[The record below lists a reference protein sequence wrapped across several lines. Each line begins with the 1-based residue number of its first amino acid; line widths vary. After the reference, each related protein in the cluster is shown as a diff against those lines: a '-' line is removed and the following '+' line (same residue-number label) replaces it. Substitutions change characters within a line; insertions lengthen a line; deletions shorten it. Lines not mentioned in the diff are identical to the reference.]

1 MPEEVACS
9 AEETIEG
16 SALRVVR
23 LMKGD
28 EPLGATAKIC
38 DDGSLVVARI
48 IKGGA
53 ADRSGLIHI
62 NDRIVEVNGIRAK
75 PNNVE
80 VRIMTPSDPLTLT
93 QLFF

>member
-1 MPEEVACS
+1 MPEDLGCS
-9 AEETIEG
+9 SLDEAIEG

-80 VRIMTPSDPLTLT
+80 VL
-93 QLFF
+93 

>member
-1 MPEEVACS
+1 
-9 AEETIEG
+9 
-16 SALRVVR
+16 
-23 LMKGD
+23 MKGD

-80 VRIMTPSDPLTLT
+80 VNKAKYVKNLDIYA
-93 QLFF
+93 

>member
-1 MPEEVACS
+1 MK
-9 AEETIEG
+9 G

-80 VRIMTPSDPLTLT
+80 VNTALKRNT
-93 QLFF
+93 